1 MIKPETIDEVKSLSI
16 LDVVEKYGDIT
27 LKKSGSN
34 WTGISPFNTKEKT
47 PSFYVVP
54 PKNIYKCF
62 SSGKGGSPV
71 NFVME
76 KMGLE
81 WLDAIK
87 LMAKDFGIRIEI
99 ETTEPKEHYDALE
112 LLYNI
117 NRATV
122 RQYVNAFNALPA
134 DHEVKVE
141 LIEKRKF
148 TPDTIIQWQ
157 IGFAPMPEQWD
168 FLSKQIIAK
177 GHYQQ
182 GIDLGLIKTK
192 GERNYDA
199 FRNRIM
205 FPIIDHFDRVV
216 SFGGRAMQ
224 PDEYNPKYLNGSES
238 KVFNKSATLFGLN
251 FAGEAIRKF
260 GYVFL
265 MEGYTDVISYHQA
278 GWNNTIG
285 TCGTALTD
293 QQARLLKRFT
303 SKVVIVNDPDNAGQK
318 ATERTIDILMKHGF
332 YVTVLQLPSIITFK
346 LNYWPV
352 HEPVKF
358 IPPPPSLK
366 IPAPKPIVLMVL
378 ITDQNDDTLFYIH
391 DAREYEVGFD
401 KIERIQKIDPDELV
415 RMFNN

>member
-16 LDVVEKYGDIT
+16 HEVVDKYGGVT
-27 LKKSGSN
+27 LKKSGPN
-34 WTGISPFNTKEKT
+34 WCGISPFNTNEKS

-76 KMGLE
+76 KMGIE

-87 LMAKDFGIRIEI
+87 LMAKDFQIKIEVEAI
-99 ETTEPKEHYDALE
+99 EPKEHYEALD
-112 LLYNI
+112 LLYLI

-141 LIEKRKF
+141 LIDKRKF

-157 IGFAPMPEQWD
+157 IGYAPQPEQWD

-192 GERNYDA
+192 GERTYDA
-199 FRNRIM
+199 FRNRIT
-205 FPIIDHFDRVV
+205 FPIIDHYDRVV

-238 KVFNKSATLFGLN
+238 KVFKKSNTLFGLN
-251 FAGEAIRKF
+251 FAGEAIRKL
-260 GYVFL
+260 GYAFL
-265 MEGYTDVISYHQA
+265 MEGYTDVISFHQA
-278 GWNNTIG
+278 GQNNAIG

-293 QQARLLKRFT
+293 EQARLLKRYCT
-303 SKVVIVNDPDNAGQK
+303 KGVIVNDPDNAGQK

-332 YVTVLQLPSIITFK
+332 YVTVLQMPSIITFK
-346 LNYWPV
+346 LQYLEIEN
-352 HEPVKF
+352 
-358 IPPPPSLK
+358 I
-366 IPAPKPIVLMVL
+366 IAPKVKHPEAKPVELMVL
-378 ITDQNDDTLFYIH
+378 ITDQNDETLFYTH
-391 DAREYEVGFD
+391 DAQEYEVGFD

-415 RMFNN
+415 RMMNHHHFI